1 MSAGA
6 GQFLDPQTVMQYERK
21 TQQMKMLVANE
32 KRAIRQVK
40 TQIAHEIE
48 RRNQLERYLRQCVD
62 DVKKEIQRKR

>member
-1 MSAGA
+1 
-6 GQFLDPQTVMQYERK
+6 MQYERK

-62 DVKKEIQRKR
+62 DVKQEIQRKR